1 MHDPANGLRRISL
14 LSTRVNKGETKGR
27 SLLSLALQ
35 IDPVGLALEVGCVED
50 HCDPLAIHTHNMWTS
65 VLGFTVP

>member
-1 MHDPANGLRRISL
+1 VHDRANGLRSIYL
-14 LSTRVNKGETKGR
+14 LSTPANKGETKGR

-50 HCDPLAIHTHNMWTS
+50 HCDPLAIHTHNM
-65 VLGFTVP
+65 

>member
-1 MHDPANGLRRISL
+1 
-14 LSTRVNKGETKGR
+14 VNKGETKGR

-50 HCDPLAIHTHNMWTS
+50 HCDLLAIHTHNM
-65 VLGFTVP
+65 